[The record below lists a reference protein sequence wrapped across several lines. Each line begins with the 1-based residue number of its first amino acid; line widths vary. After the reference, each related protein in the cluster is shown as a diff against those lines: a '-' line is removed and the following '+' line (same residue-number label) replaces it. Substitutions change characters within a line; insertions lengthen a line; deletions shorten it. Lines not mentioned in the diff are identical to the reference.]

1 MTYKTGTMYI
11 EVLRPISITNEN
23 IFKASLVNIVISTKP
38 SDKRKKES
46 LLEDFSKFIN
56 FKPNYNFKNL
66 WKWSVDHPEEF
77 WSKLWDY
84 TKIIGD
90 KGQEIIKYNK
100 IFNKTKFFPDSKL
113 NYAENILKKRS
124 PEIAISFLSEKG
136 FEEEI
141 SWEQLYINV
150 CKFSGYLKSIG
161 LKKGDRVAAYVPN
174 KIESIIS
181 FLACA
186 KNGIIWSSCSPDFG
200 TQGVVDRFKQIAPRI
215 LITSDHYFYNG
226 KKINILEKVEGILKQ
241 IPSIKKTLVF
251 AYNKKEEMNFKN
263 YFNFEKVLDQT
274 EADESFE
281 RFDFN
286 HPIYVLFSSG
296 TTGKPKCITHGAG
309 NVLIEHNK
317 EFMLHCDI
325 RDNEKLF
332 YYTTTGWMMWNWLV
346 GGLATGS
353 SIFLFDGAP
362 VYPKIDILLEYC
374 QNKKINLFGVSAK
387 YIDHL
392 KNEKYNSKNLDL
404 SSIKIITSTGSPLAE
419 ESFKYVYDNIKKDV
433 HLASIAGGTDLVGC
447 LVLGNLF
454 SDVYMGEIQGQSLG
468 IDVDVFTDEGKS
480 VKDGEKGELVVK
492 KPFPSMPVKF
502 WSDDDGQKY
511 HKAYFN
517 RFKNIWHHGD
527 FIERTINNG
536 FIMRGR
542 SDATLNPGGVR
553 IGTAEIYQQV
563 EDIDFIT
570 EGLVVGQDYKDDV
583 RIILFITTKN
593 NEDLDDEKIKSIK
606 TKIRKNCSPKHV
618 PSIIIK
624 VPDIPRTKSGKI
636 VELAVK
642 KVIQGET
649 INNKEAIA
657 NPEALKHFEN
667 IAQLK

>member
-1 MTYKTGTMYI
+1 MEKFLWG
-11 EVLRPISITNEN
+11 
-23 IFKASLVNIVISTKP
+23 P
-38 SDKRKKES
+38 SSKSKEES
-46 LLEDFSKFIN
+46 LLEDFSKYLNI
-56 FKPNYNFKNL
+56 KSNYNFKSM
-66 WKWSVDHPEEF
+66 WKWSVGHPEEF
-77 WSKLWDY
+77 WSKFWDY
-84 TKIIGD
+84 SKIIGD
-90 KGQEIIKYNK
+90 KGKEIIEYNK

-113 NYAENILKKRS
+113 NYAENILKKKS
-124 PEIAISFLSEKG
+124 SELAISFLSEKG

-141 SWEQLYINV
+141 TWGQLYNKV
-150 CKFSGYLKSIG
+150 CKFSDYLKSIG

-200 TQGVVDRFKQIAPRI
+200 TQGVVDRFKQIEPSI

-226 KKINILEKVEGILKQ
+226 KKINILEKVDNILKQ

-251 AYNKKEEMNFKN
+251 AYNKKDKMNIQN
-263 YFNFEKVLDQT
+263 YINFNQVLEKSKM
-274 EADESFE
+274 DETFE
-281 RFDFN
+281 RYEFN
-286 HPIYVLFSSG
+286 HPIYVLYSSG

-362 VYPKIDILLEYC
+362 AYPKIDVLLEYC

-404 SSIKIITSTGSPLAE
+404 SSVKIITSTGSPLAE
-419 ESFKYVYDNIKKDV
+419 ESFKYVYDNLKKDV

-447 LVLGNLF
+447 LVLGNPY
-454 SDVYMGEIQGQSLG
+454 SNVYMGEIQGQSMG
-468 IDVDVFTDEGKS
+468 IDLDVFTDDGKS
-480 VKDGEKGELVVK
+480 VRDGEKGELVVK

-502 WSDDDGQKY
+502 WGDDDGQKY

-527 FIERTINNG
+527 FIERTNNNG

-570 EGLVVGQDYKDDV
+570 EGLVIGQDYDDDV
-583 RIILFITTKN
+583 RVILFVTTKN
-593 NEDLDDEKIKSIK
+593 NEELDDEKVKSIK
-606 TKIRKNCSPKHV
+606 SRIRKNCSPKHV

-624 VPDIPRTKSGKI
+624 VPEIPRTKSGKI
-636 VELAVK
+636 VELAVR
-642 KVIQGET
+642 KVIHGE
-649 INNKEAIA
+649 IIDNKEAIA
-657 NPEALKHFEN
+657 NPESLKFFEN
-667 IAQLK
+667 LSQLKS

>member
-1 MTYKTGTMYI
+1 MKKFLW
-11 EVLRPISITNEN
+11 E
-23 IFKASLVNIVISTKP
+23 P
-38 SDKRKKES
+38 SGERKKES
-46 LLEDFSKFIN
+46 LLEDFSKYIN
-56 FKPNYNFKNL
+56 IKSKYNFKDL

-77 WSKLWDY
+77 WSKFWDFS
-84 TKIIGD
+84 KIIGD
-90 KGQEIIKYNK
+90 KGKEIIRFNK
-100 IFNKTKFFPDSKL
+100 IFNKTKFFPDTKL
-113 NYAENILKKRS
+113 NYTENILKKKS
-124 PEIAISFLSEKG
+124 SDPAISFLSEKG

-141 SWEQLYINV
+141 SWEQLYIKV
-150 CKFSGYLKSIG
+150 CKFSNYLKSMG

-174 KIESIIS
+174 KIEPIIS

-200 TQGVVDRFKQIAPRI
+200 TQGVVDRFKQIEPSI

-226 KKINILEKVEGILKQ
+226 KKINILEKIEDILKK

-251 AYNKKEEMNFKN
+251 AYDKKEEMSLQGHINFD
-263 YFNFEKVLDQT
+263 EVLDKA
-274 EADESFE
+274 EVDEIFE
-281 RFDFN
+281 RFDFDY
-286 HPIYVLFSSG
+286 PIYILYSSG

-362 VYPKIDILLEYC
+362 VYPKIDVLLEYC

-447 LVLGNLF
+447 LVLGNLY
-454 SDVYMGEIQGQSLG
+454 SNVYMGEIQGQSLG
-468 IDVDVFTDEGKS
+468 IDVDVFTDKGKS

-502 WSDDDGQKY
+502 WGDENGQKY

-517 RFKNIWHHGD
+517 RFENIWHHGD
-527 FIERTINNG
+527 FIERTMNNG

-553 IGTAEIYQQV
+553 IGTSEIYQQV
-563 EDIDFIT
+563 ENIDFIN
-570 EGLVVGQDYKDDV
+570 EGLVVGQNYNDDV
-583 RIILFITTKN
+583 RIVLFITTKN
-593 NEDLDDEKIKSIK
+593 NEELDDEKIKSIK
-606 TKIRKNCSPKHV
+606 SRIRKNCSPKHV

-624 VPDIPRTKSGKI
+624 VPEIPRTKSGKI
-636 VELAVK
+636 VELAVR
-642 KVIQGET
+642 KVIHGEN

-657 NPEALKHFEN
+657 NPKALKYFEN
-667 IAQLK
+667 LPQLKL

>member
-1 MTYKTGTMYI
+1 MNKP
-11 EVLRPISITNEN
+11 LWQPSQKLKQNSI
-23 IFKASLVNIVISTKP
+23 LQ
-38 SDKRKKES
+38 
-46 LLEDFSKFIN
+46 DFCNFIN
-56 FKPNYNFKNL
+56 FKSSSNFKEL
-66 WKWSVDHPEEF
+66 WQWTIKNPEEF
-77 WSKLWDY
+77 WSKFWDY
-84 TKIIGD
+84 SRIIGD
-90 KGQEIIKYNK
+90 KGSEIIKKNK
-100 IFNKTKFFPDSKL
+100 IFNQSKFFPDSKL
-113 NYAENILKKRS
+113 NYAENILKKKS
-124 PEIAISFLSEKG
+124 DNIAINFLSEKG
-136 FEEEI
+136 FEECI
-141 SWEQLYINV
+141 SWNNLYEKV
-150 CKFSGYLKSIG
+150 CKFSNYLKKIN

-174 KIESIIS
+174 KIETVIS
-181 FLACA
+181 FLGCA

-200 TQGVVDRFKQIAPRI
+200 VQGVVDRFKQIRPRI
-215 LITSDHYFYNG
+215 LITSDYYYYNG
-226 KKINILEKVEGILKQ
+226 KKINILDKVDEILMQ
-241 IPSIKKTLVF
+241 IPSIERVIVYNYNEQERTNLKKFVDF
-251 AYNKKEEMNFKN
+251 KKI
-263 YFNFEKVLDQT
+263 FEG
-274 EADESFE
+274 EIDETFE
-281 RFDFN
+281 RFEFN
-286 HPIYVLFSSG
+286 HPIYILFSSG
-296 TTGKPKCITHGAG
+296 TTGKPKCITHGTG

-392 KNEKYNSKNLDL
+392 KNEKYNCKNLDL

-419 ESFKYVYDNIKKDV
+419 ESFKYVYENIKEDV

-454 SDVYMGEIQGQSLG
+454 SNVHKGEIQGQSLG

-480 VKDGEKGELVVK
+480 TADGDKGELVVK
-492 KPFPSMPVKF
+492 QPFPSMPIKF
-502 WSDDDGQKY
+502 WGDDVGQKY
-511 HKAYFN
+511 HKAYFT

-527 FIERTINNG
+527 FIERTKNNG

-553 IGTAEIYQQV
+553 IGTSEIYQQV

-570 EGLVVGQDYKDDV
+570 EGLVVGQDFDDDV

-593 NEDLDDEKIKSIK
+593 NQEIDDEKIKLIK
-606 TKIRKNCSPKHV
+606 SRIRKNCSPKHV
-618 PSIIIK
+618 PAIIIK
-624 VPDIPRTKSGKI
+624 VPEIPRTKSGKI
-636 VELAVK
+636 VELAVRQ
-642 KVIQGET
+642 IINGEK

-657 NPEALKHFEN
+657 NPESLQFFEKLP
-667 IAQLK
+667 QLKL

>member
-1 MTYKTGTMYI
+1 MEKFLW
-11 EVLRPISITNEN
+11 E
-23 IFKASLVNIVISTKP
+23 P
-38 SDKRKKES
+38 SGKRKKES
-46 LLEDFSKFIN
+46 LLEDFSKYIN
-56 FKPNYNFKNL
+56 IKSNYNFKTL

-77 WSKLWDY
+77 WSKFWDY
-84 TKIIGD
+84 SKIIGD
-90 KGQEIIKYNK
+90 KGKEIIRFNK

-113 NYAENILKKRS
+113 NYTENILKKKS
-124 PEIAISFLSEKG
+124 SDPAISFLSEKG

-141 SWEQLYINV
+141 SWEQLYIKV
-150 CKFSGYLKSIG
+150 CKFSNYLKSIG

-200 TQGVVDRFKQIAPRI
+200 TQGVVDRFKQIEPSI

-226 KKINILEKVEGILKQ
+226 KKINILEKIEDILKE

-251 AYNKKEEMNFKN
+251 AYNKKEEMNIQN
-263 YFNFEKVLDQT
+263 YINFDEVLDQT
-274 EADESFE
+274 VADESFE
-281 RFDFN
+281 RFEFN
-286 HPIYVLFSSG
+286 HPIYILFSSG

-362 VYPKIDILLEYC
+362 VYPKIDALLDYC
-374 QNKKINLFGVSAK
+374 QKKKINLFGVSAK

-419 ESFKYVYDNIKKDV
+419 ESFKYVYENLKKDV

-447 LVLGNLF
+447 LVLGNLYSNVF
-454 SDVYMGEIQGQSLG
+454 MGEIQGQSLG

-502 WSDDDGQKY
+502 WGDDDGQKY

-517 RFKNIWHHGD
+517 RFENIWHHGD

-553 IGTAEIYQQV
+553 IGTSEIYQQV

-570 EGLVVGQDYKDDV
+570 EGLVVGQDYNDDV
-583 RIILFITTKN
+583 RIVLFITTKN
-593 NEDLDDEKIKSIK
+593 NEGLDDEKIKLIK
-606 TKIRKNCSPKHV
+606 SRIRKNCSPKHV
-618 PSIIIK
+618 PSVIIK
-624 VPDIPRTKSGKI
+624 VPEIPRTKSGKI
-636 VELAVK
+636 VELAVR
-642 KVIQGET
+642 KVIHGET
-649 INNKEAIA
+649 INNIEAIA
-657 NPEALKHFEN
+657 NPEALKYFEN
-667 IAQLK
+667 IPQLK

>member
-1 MTYKTGTMYI
+1 MKNFLW
-11 EVLRPISITNEN
+11 E
-23 IFKASLVNIVISTKP
+23 P
-38 SDKRKKES
+38 SSKKKEES
-46 LLEDFSKFIN
+46 LLEDFSKFVN
-56 FKPNYNFKNL
+56 FKSNYNFKTL
-66 WKWSVDHPEEF
+66 WKWTVDHPEEF
-77 WSKLWDY
+77 WSKFWDY
-84 TKIIGD
+84 SKIIGD
-90 KGQEIIKYNK
+90 KGKEIIKYNK
-100 IFNKTKFFPDSKL
+100 IFNKTQFFSDSKL
-113 NYAENILKKRS
+113 NYAENILKKKTS
-124 PEIAISFLSEKG
+124 EVAISFLSEQG

-141 SWEQLYINV
+141 SWNHLYNKV
-150 CKFSGYLKSIG
+150 CKFSNYLKSLG

-200 TQGVVDRFKQIAPRI
+200 TQGVVDRFKQIEPSI

-226 KKINILEKVEGILKQ
+226 KKINILEKNEDILKQ

-251 AYNKKEEMNFKN
+251 AYNKKEEVTLQGHINFDQVLEKADMDET
-263 YFNFEKVLDQT
+263 FEK
-274 EADESFE
+274 FE
-281 RFDFN
+281 FN
-286 HPIYVLFSSG
+286 HPIYILYSSG

-309 NVLIEHNK
+309 NVLIEHKK
-317 EFMLHCDI
+317 EFMLHCNIKNND
-325 RDNEKLF
+325 RLF

-353 SIFLFDGAP
+353 SIYLFDGAP

-392 KNEKYNSKNLDL
+392 KNEKYSSKNLDL

-419 ESFKYVYDNIKKDV
+419 ESFKYVYDNIKEDV

-447 LVLGNLF
+447 LVLGNLY
-454 SDVYMGEIQGQSLG
+454 SNVYMGEIQGQSLG
-468 IDVDVFTDEGKS
+468 IDVDVFTDEGES

-502 WSDDDGQKY
+502 WGDDDGQKY

-527 FIERTINNG
+527 FIERTSNNG

-593 NEDLDDEKIKSIK
+593 NEELNDEKINSIK
-606 TKIRKNCSPKHV
+606 SKIQKNCSPKHV

-624 VPDIPRTKSGKI
+624 VPEIPRTKSGKI
-636 VELAVK
+636 VELAVR
-642 KVIQGET
+642 KVIHGET

-657 NPEALKHFEN
+657 NPEALKYFEN
-667 IAQLK
+667 IPQLK

>member
-1 MTYKTGTMYI
+1 MQK
-11 EVLRPISITNEN
+11 
-23 IFKASLVNIVISTKP
+23 SLWEP
-38 SDKRKKES
+38 SSKKKQDS

-56 FKPNYNFKNL
+56 LKSNYNFKNL
-66 WKWSVDHPEEF
+66 WRWTVDHPEEF
-77 WSKLWDY
+77 WSKFWDY
-84 TKIIGD
+84 SKIIGD
-90 KGQEIIKYNK
+90 KGKEIIKYNE

-113 NYAENILKKRS
+113 NYAENILKKKS
-124 PEIAISFLSEKG
+124 SEIAISFLSEKG
-136 FEEEI
+136 FEEDI
-141 SWEQLYINV
+141 SWEHLYNKV
-150 CKFSGYLKSIG
+150 CKFSHYLKSIG

-200 TQGVVDRFKQIAPRI
+200 TQGVVDRFKQIEPSI

-226 KKINILEKVEGILKQ
+226 KKINILEKIEDILKQ
-241 IPSIKKTLVF
+241 IPSIKETLVF
-251 AYNKKEEMNFKN
+251 AYNKKEDMNLKN
-263 YFNFEKVLDQT
+263 YINFDQVLEK
-274 EADESFE
+274 EKMDETFE
-281 RFDFN
+281 RFEFN
-286 HPIYVLFSSG
+286 HPIYVLYSSG

-309 NVLIEHNK
+309 NVLVEHNK

-325 RDNEKLF
+325 RDNDKLF

-374 QNKKINLFGVSAK
+374 QKKKINLFGVSAK

-392 KNEKYNSKNLDL
+392 KNEKYSSKNLDL

-419 ESFKYVYDNIKKDV
+419 ESFKYVYKNLKKDV

-447 LVLGNLF
+447 LVLGNLY
-454 SDVYMGEIQGQSLG
+454 SKVYMGEIQGQSLG

-502 WSDDDGQKY
+502 WGDDDGQKY
-511 HKAYFN
+511 YKAYFN
-517 RFKNIWHHGD
+517 RFENIWHHGD

-570 EGLVVGQDYKDDV
+570 EGLVIGQDYNDDV
-583 RIILFITTKN
+583 RVILFVTTKN
-593 NEDLDDEKIKSIK
+593 NQELDDEKIKSIK
-606 TKIRKNCSPKHV
+606 SKIRENCSPKHV

-624 VPDIPRTKSGKI
+624 VPEIPRTKSGKI
-636 VELAVK
+636 VELAVRQ
-642 KVIQGET
+642 IINGEK

-657 NPEALKHFEN
+657 NPESLKFYEN
-667 IAQLK
+667 LPQLKS

>member
-1 MTYKTGTMYI
+1 MNKI
-11 EVLRPISITNEN
+11 LW
-23 IFKASLVNIVISTKP
+23 KP
-38 SDKRKKES
+38 SEKKKQES

-56 FKPNYNFKNL
+56 LNSNKDFKKI
-66 WKWSVDHPEEF
+66 WKWSVTNPKEF
-77 WSKLWDY
+77 WSKFWDY
-84 TKIIGD
+84 SKIIGN
-90 KGQEIIKYNK
+90 KGKEIIKENK
-100 IFNKTKFFPDSKL
+100 IFNKTKFFPDSKI
-113 NYAENILKKRS
+113 NYAENILKKKTDD
-124 PEIAISFLSEKG
+124 IAINFLSEKG
-136 FEEEI
+136 FEENI
-141 SWEQLYINV
+141 SWKELYEKV
-150 CKFSGYLKSIG
+150 CKFSAYLKKLN

-174 KIESIIS
+174 KIESIIC

-200 TQGVVDRFKQIAPRI
+200 IQGVVDRFKQIEPKL
-215 LITSDHYFYNG
+215 LITSDYYFYNG
-226 KKINILEKVEGILKQ
+226 KKINILEKVDDIIKK

-251 AYNKKEEMNFKN
+251 AYRKKEKPKYKHFI
-263 YFNFEKVLDQT
+263 NFE
-274 EADESFE
+274 EALNECKSDNTFE

-286 HPIYVLFSSG
+286 HPIYILYSSG

-353 SIFLFDGAP
+353 SIFLFDGSP

-392 KNEKYNSKNLDL
+392 KNENYNNKNLDL
-404 SSIKIITSTGSPLAE
+404 SSIKIIASTGSPLAE
-419 ESFKYVYDNIKKDV
+419 ESFKYIYENIKQDV

-447 LVLGNLF
+447 LILGNLF
-454 SDVYMGEIQGQSLG
+454 SDVSKGEIQGQSLG
-468 IDVDVFTDEGKS
+468 IDVDVFTNDGKS
-480 VKDGEKGELVVK
+480 TSINAKGELVVK

-502 WSDDDGQKY
+502 WGDDDGQKY
-511 HKAYFN
+511 HKAYFT

-527 FIERTINNG
+527 FIERTLNNG

-553 IGTAEIYQQV
+553 IGTSEIYQQV
-563 EDIDFIT
+563 ENIDFIT
-570 EGLVVGQDYKDDV
+570 EGLVVGQNYNDDV
-583 RIILFITTKN
+583 RIILFVTTKSN
-593 NEDLDDEKIKSIK
+593 KELNEDKIKLIK
-606 TKIRKNCSPKHV
+606 SKIRMNCSPKHV
-618 PSIIIK
+618 PSIVIK
-624 VPDIPRTKSGKI
+624 VPEIPRTKSGKI

-642 KVIQGET
+642 KIINGDE
-649 INNKEAIA
+649 INNKEAIS
-657 NPEALKHFEN
+657 NPDCLNYFRGLKE
-667 IAQLK
+667 LK

>member
-1 MTYKTGTMYI
+1 MEKF
-11 EVLRPISITNEN
+11 LW
-23 IFKASLVNIVISTKP
+23 KP
-38 SDKRKKES
+38 SDTRKEDS
-46 LLEDFSKFIN
+46 LLEDFSKFLN
-56 FKPNYNFKNL
+56 LKSDQNFKNF

-77 WSKLWDY
+77 WSKFWDY
-84 TKIIGD
+84 SKIIGD
-90 KGQEIIKYNK
+90 KGKEIIKYNK
-100 IFNKTKFFPDSKL
+100 TFNKTKFFPDSKL
-113 NYAENILKKRS
+113 NYAENILKKKTS
-124 PEIAISFLSEKG
+124 EIAISFLSEKG

-141 SWEQLYINV
+141 SWNQLYDKV
-150 CKFSGYLKSIG
+150 CKFSSYLKSIG

-200 TQGVVDRFKQIAPRI
+200 IQGVVDRFKQIEPSI

-226 KKINILEKVEGILKQ
+226 KKINILDKIEDILKK

-251 AYNKKEEMNFKN
+251 AYNKNEVMNLQDHI
-263 YFNFEKVLDQT
+263 NFDQIIEKT
-274 EADESFE
+274 KIDETFE
-281 RFDFN
+281 RFEFN
-286 HPIYVLFSSG
+286 HPIYILYSSG
-296 TTGKPKCITHGAG
+296 TTGRPKCITHGAG

-325 RDNEKLF
+325 RNNEKLF

-392 KNEKYNSKNLDL
+392 KNEKYDSKNLDL

-447 LVLGNLF
+447 LVLGNLY
-454 SDVYMGEIQGQSLG
+454 SNIYMGEIQGQSLG
-468 IDVDVFTDEGKS
+468 IDVDVFTNDGKS
-480 VKDGEKGELVVK
+480 VKEGEKGELVVK

-502 WSDDDGQKY
+502 WGDDDGQKY

-517 RFKNIWHHGD
+517 RFENIWHHGD
-527 FIERTINNG
+527 FIERTMNNG

-553 IGTAEIYQQV
+553 IGTSEIYQQV

-570 EGLVVGQDYKDDV
+570 EGLVVGQDYNDDV

-593 NEDLDDEKIKSIK
+593 DEKLDEEKIKTIK
-606 TKIRKNCSPKHV
+606 SRIRKNCSPKHV

-624 VPDIPRTKSGKI
+624 VPEIPRTKSGKI
-636 VELAVK
+636 VELAVR
-642 KVIQGET
+642 KVIHGET

-657 NPEALKHFEN
+657 NPEALKFFEN
-667 IAQLK
+667 IPQLK

>member
-1 MTYKTGTMYI
+1 MEKFLW
-11 EVLRPISITNEN
+11 E
-23 IFKASLVNIVISTKP
+23 P
-38 SDKRKKES
+38 SGKRKKES
-46 LLEDFSKFIN
+46 LLEDFSKYIN
-56 FKPNYNFKNL
+56 IKSNYNFKTL

-77 WSKLWDY
+77 WSKFWDY
-84 TKIIGD
+84 SKIIGD
-90 KGQEIIKYNK
+90 KGKEIIRFNK

-113 NYAENILKKRS
+113 NYTENILKKKS
-124 PEIAISFLSEKG
+124 SDPAISFLSEKG

-141 SWEQLYINV
+141 SWEQLYIKV
-150 CKFSGYLKSIG
+150 CKFSNYLKSIG

-200 TQGVVDRFKQIAPRI
+200 TQGVVDRFKQIEPSI

-226 KKINILEKVEGILKQ
+226 KKINILEKIEDILKE

-251 AYNKKEEMNFKN
+251 AYNKKEEINIQNYINFD
-263 YFNFEKVLDQT
+263 EILDQT
-274 EADESFE
+274 AADESFE
-281 RFDFN
+281 RFEFN
-286 HPIYVLFSSG
+286 YPIYILFSSG

-362 VYPKIDILLEYC
+362 VYPKIDVLLNYC
-374 QNKKINLFGVSAK
+374 QKKKINLFGVSAK

-419 ESFKYVYDNIKKDV
+419 ESFKYVYENLKKDV
-433 HLASIAGGTDLVGC
+433 HLTSIAGGTDLVGC
-447 LVLGNLF
+447 LVLGNLYSNVF
-454 SDVYMGEIQGQSLG
+454 MGEIQGQSLG

-502 WSDDDGQKY
+502 WGDDDGQKY

-517 RFKNIWHHGD
+517 RFENIWHHGD

-553 IGTAEIYQQV
+553 IGTSEIYQQV

-570 EGLVVGQDYKDDV
+570 EGLVVGQDYNDDV
-583 RIILFITTKN
+583 RIVLFITTKN
-593 NEDLDDEKIKSIK
+593 NEELDDEKIKSIK
-606 TKIRKNCSPKHV
+606 SRIRKNCSPKHV
-618 PSIIIK
+618 PSVIIK
-624 VPDIPRTKSGKI
+624 VPEIPRTKSGKI
-636 VELAVK
+636 VELAVR
-642 KVIQGET
+642 KVIHGET

-657 NPEALKHFEN
+657 NPESLKFFEN
-667 IAQLK
+667 LSQLKL